1 MQDRMTKAKLSV
13 VRGDKRRTQRVK
25 PRGEVLN
32 WPPREPTAHPMS
44 RQTGDPHVISLLD
57 GWARLLERQA
67 TSIKG

>member
-1 MQDRMTKAKLSV
+1 
-13 VRGDKRRTQRVK
+13 
-25 PRGEVLN
+25 
-32 WPPREPTAHPMS
+32 MS